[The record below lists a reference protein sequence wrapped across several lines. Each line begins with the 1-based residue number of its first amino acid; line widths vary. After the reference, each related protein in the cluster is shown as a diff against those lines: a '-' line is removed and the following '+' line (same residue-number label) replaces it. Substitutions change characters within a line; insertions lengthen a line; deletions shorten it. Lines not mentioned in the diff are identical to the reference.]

1 MMALNDRQG
10 EERMDAQSQWTG
22 LDATRLERIGEHLE
36 RNYIGPG
43 KIAGCQVAV
52 TRRGHSAYFKSFGLM
67 DRERNKPT
75 ANDTIYRIYSMTKP
89 IASVALMTL
98 FEQGYFQLNDPVSRF
113 VPSWKNHRVW
123 VSGEGE
129 AMVTELPRRPIS
141 FRDVLSHTA
150 GFTYGGALPGVGIQH
165 PIDHIYRALKIR
177 SFEGADTMQGFLDK
191 LGQVPLRYHPGEQW
205 MYSLATDVC
214 GALVEVI
221 SGKPLAQYLD
231 EVIFQPLG
239 MTDTAFS
246 VAPEKVGRFAA
257 NYQRGADKQLKLI
270 DDPATS
276 AFTREPGFKSGGG
289 GLTGTTAD
297 YMRFCEML
305 RRGGELDGHRVLGP
319 RTIELMHMNHL
330 AGNKD
335 LTQLAL
341 GTFSE
346 TANEGVGFG
355 LGFASTLGQVATGTL
370 GAGDYYWGGAASTIF
385 WVDPKEELS
394 VVFMTQLMPSGSFNF
409 RGQLK
414 SIIYSAITD

>member
-1 MMALNDRQG
+1 
-10 EERMDAQSQWTG
+10 MDAQSQWTG
-22 LDATRLERIGEHLE
+22 LDAARLERIGDHLE
-36 RNYIGPG
+36 RNYIGNG
-43 KIAGCQVAV
+43 KVVGCQVSVA
-52 TRRGHSAYFKSFGLM
+52 RHGHIAYQKNFGLM
-67 DRERNKPT
+67 DRERAKPM
-75 ANDTIYRIYSMTKP
+75 ADDTIFRIYSMTKP

-98 FEQGYFQLNDPVSRF
+98 YEQGYFQLNDPVSRY

-123 VSGEGE
+123 TSGEGDTIQ
-129 AMVTELPRRPIS
+129 TEPAHRPVS

-150 GFTYGGALPGVGIQH
+150 GLTYGGGLPGVGIQH
-165 PIDHIYRALKIR
+165 PIDKIYRELGIR
-177 SFEGADTMQGFLDK
+177 SFDAPDSVPEFLEK
-191 LGQVPLRYHPGEQW
+191 LSKVPLRYQPGTQW
-205 MYSLATDVC
+205 MYSLATDVV

-231 EVIFQPLG
+231 EVIFRPLG
-239 MTDTAFS
+239 MKDTAFW
-246 VAPEKVGRFAA
+246 VAPEKADRFAA

-276 AFTREPGFKSGGG
+276 AFLKEPGFKSGGG
-289 GLTGTTAD
+289 GLTGTSAD
-297 YMRFCEML
+297 YLRFCEML
-305 RRGGELDGHRVLGP
+305 RRGGELDGARILGP

-330 AGNKD
+330 PGGKD

-355 LGFASTLGQVATGTL
+355 LGFASTMGQVETGSL

-385 WVDPKEELS
+385 WVDPKEDLS
-394 VVFMTQLMPSGSFNF
+394 VVFMTQLMPSGTFNF

-414 SIIYSAITD
+414 SIIYASIID